1 VLDGHLKGQPIGRMV
16 GMETMKFGGWQRLHA
31 EYAKRFGIETPKWSA

>member
-1 VLDGHLKGQPIGRMV
+1 MAKLHRFWSAYVDALKRHLDHMDHMDQRA

-31 EYAKRFGIETPKWSA
+31 E